1 MEIKEQYRTVK
12 NEDFIRMESHIA
24 ELERFRRANRIQ
36 IDVKISDRRYH
47 RISPFGSPTGE
58 YVARQVILNEIIG
71 EDVKDLYQ
79 PISDAL
85 KKEFESAAFNNQGCL
100 TQIRSEA
107 DELDK
112 IRREIW
118 MEKSNLE
125 FQKIKSK
132 DAPEA
137 DGGSIWKWM
146 FFGLLIAIIIILS
159 TKSCSAQTKIK
170 SSYIAL
176 ESTYIV
182 LNYAD
187 LHLTYKG
194 LAHGAREANPA
205 ARWLYDKD
213 LLIPGKII
221 VTGATLWMFR
231 RMYIENPRTAY
242 VYLIAAN
249 LIYIGVVA
257 NNYVVTLRLRV

>member
-1 MEIKEQYRTVK
+1 MNYRK
-12 NEDFIRMESHIA
+12 
-24 ELERFRRANRIQ
+24 L
-36 IDVKISDRRYH
+36 
-47 RISPFGSPTGE
+47 
-58 YVARQVILNEIIG
+58 
-71 EDVKDLYQ
+71 
-79 PISDAL
+79 
-85 KKEFESAAFNNQGCL
+85 
-100 TQIRSEA
+100 
-107 DELDK
+107 
-112 IRREIW
+112 
-118 MEKSNLE
+118 
-125 FQKIKSK
+125 
-132 DAPEA
+132 
-137 DGGSIWKWM
+137 
-146 FFGLLIAIIIILS
+146 LLIMVLINISILS
-159 TKSCSAQTKIK
+159 QAQVRK
-170 SSYIAL
+170 SYIAL